1 MLRKKT
7 KLLNPIYSVGTGVSP
22 VSFFDVIKPLNQDH
36 WSDACSPKEMPH
48 VYPSSMTTVDESNP
62 ISPMGLTLAAY
73 QERCSAHGIGRGKA
87 KEAYQAIF
95 RDGLMQRGPAKIEMP
110 EIVTRHE
117 EPGNEGTTIK
127 FVQRLPNPNHRLAD
141 RGIDFDDIES
151 VIIPM
156 IGRSGR
162 KTHTLCVSSQVGCA
176 LGCDF
181 CETAQMGL
189 IRSLT
194 ASEIVAQWWAAQ
206 FIEGIHIDNI
216 VFMGMGEPMD
226 NLDEVL
232 KAIECLT
239 DHNGANIPMASITIS
254 TVGRVD
260 GLERIKEQVQR
271 PGWKRLGLALSLNAS
286 NDEVRSKL
294 MPINKKWNMQA
305 LQDILLELREVRG
318 GRKIMIGYVLIPGV
332 NSDDRHADELA
343 AWMQPF
349 LKDPSRTKGKGH
361 GGLLN
366 VIPYNPRR
374 DSHWEA
380 PSQDLID
387 RFVNRMMKHG
397 VFVNCR
403 RTKGRDSMA
412 ACGQLGTAEIRK
424 RKLISLTT
432 EQSTRRE
439 SDAR

>member
-1 MLRKKT
+1 M
-7 KLLNPIYSVGTGVSP
+7 V
-22 VSFFDVIKPLNQDH
+22 
-36 WSDACSPKEMPH
+36 
-48 VYPSSMTTVDESNP
+48 TTEDTNL
-62 ISPMGLTLAAY
+62 ISPLGMTLA
-73 QERCSAHGIGRGKA
+73 EFTTRCTTNGIGSGKA
-87 KEAYQAIF
+87 KAAYKSILC
-95 RDGLMQRGPAKIEMP
+95 DGRSESLPAKIATP
-110 EIVTRHE
+110 KIVTRQVDT
-117 EPGNEGTTIK
+117 GNEGSTIK
-127 FVQRLPNPNHRLAD
+127 FVQRLPNPDHRLAD

-156 IGRSGR
+156 VGRSGT

-189 IRSLT
+189 IRSLS
-194 ASEIVAQWWAAQ
+194 ASEIVAQWWAAR
-206 FIEGIHIDNI
+206 FIEGITIDNI

-260 GLERIKEQVQR
+260 GLRRIKEQVQVR
-271 PGWKRLGLALSLNAS
+271 GWKRLGLALSLNAS

-318 GRKIMIGYVLIPGV
+318 GRKIMIEYVLIPGI
-332 NSDDRHADELA
+332 NDAPEHAQELA
-343 AWMQPF
+343 EWMKPF
-349 LKDPSRTKGKGH
+349 AKDPNRTKGKGH

-366 VIPYNPRR
+366 IIPYNPRR
-374 DSHWEA
+374 DSPWPAPTEA
-380 PSQDLID
+380 QTE
-387 RFVNRMMKHG
+387 RFVSRLMELG
-397 VFVNCR
+397 LFVNCR

-424 RKLISLTT
+424 RKLVPMTLNGNV
-432 EQSTRRE
+432 
-439 SDAR
+439 DLND

>member
-1 MLRKKT
+1 ME
-7 KLLNPIYSVGTGVSP
+7 
-22 VSFFDVIKPLNQDH
+22 H
-36 WSDACSPKEMPH
+36 DAEL
-48 VYPSSMTTVDESNP
+48 NP

-73 QERCSAHGIGRGKA
+73 QERCTAVGIGLGKA
-87 KEAYQAIF
+87 KEAYKAILC
-95 RDGLMQRGPAKIEMP
+95 DGLMESSIAKIEMP
-110 EIVTRHE
+110 EIVTRQE
-117 EPGNEGTTIK
+117 EPGDEGNTIK
-127 FVQRLPNPNHRLAD
+127 FVQRLPNPEHRLAD

-156 IGRSGR
+156 VGRSKR

-194 ASEIVAQWWAAQ
+194 AAEIVAQWWAAK

-216 VFMGMGEPMD
+216 VFMGMGEPLD

-239 DHNGANIPMASITIS
+239 DHNGPNIPMASITIS
-254 TVGRVD
+254 TVGRID
-260 GLERIKEQVQR
+260 GLERIKELVQVH
-271 PGWKRLGLALSLNAS
+271 GWKRLGLALSLNAS

-332 NSDDRHADELA
+332 NCEDQHADELA
-343 AWMQPF
+343 EWMKPL
-349 LKDPSRTKGKGH
+349 LKDPSRAKRKGH

-374 DSHWEA
+374 DSPWEA
-380 PSQDLID
+380 PSDEQVR
-387 RFVNRMMKHG
+387 RFVGRLMEHG
-397 VFVNCR
+397 LFVNCR

-424 RKLISLTT
+424 RKLVQMKTSAQKG
-432 EQSTRRE
+432 QS
-439 SDAR
+439 SNS

>member
-1 MLRKKT
+1 M
-7 KLLNPIYSVGTGVSP
+7 V
-22 VSFFDVIKPLNQDH
+22 
-36 WSDACSPKEMPH
+36 
-48 VYPSSMTTVDESNP
+48 TTEDTNL
-62 ISPMGLTLAAY
+62 ISPLGMTLA
-73 QERCSAHGIGRGKA
+73 EFTTRCTTNGIGSGKA
-87 KEAYQAIF
+87 KAAYKSILC
-95 RDGLMQRGPAKIEMP
+95 DGRSESLPAKIATP
-110 EIVTRHE
+110 KIVTRQVDT
-117 EPGNEGTTIK
+117 GNEGTTIK
-127 FVQRLPNPNHRLAD
+127 FVQRLPNPDHRLVD

-156 IGRSGR
+156 VGRSGT

-189 IRSLT
+189 IRSLS
-194 ASEIVAQWWAAQ
+194 ASEIVAQWWAAR
-206 FIEGIHIDNI
+206 FIEGITIDNI

-260 GLERIKEQVQR
+260 GLRRIKEQVQVR
-271 PGWKRLGLALSLNAS
+271 GWKRLGLALSLNAS

-318 GRKIMIGYVLIPGV
+318 GRKIMIEYVLIPGI
-332 NSDDRHADELA
+332 NDAPEHAQELA
-343 AWMQPF
+343 EWMKPF
-349 LKDPSRTKGKGH
+349 AKDPNRTKGKGH

-366 VIPYNPRR
+366 IIPYNPRR
-374 DSHWEA
+374 DSPWPAPTEA
-380 PSQDLID
+380 QTE
-387 RFVNRMMKHG
+387 RFVSRLMQLG
-397 VFVNCR
+397 LFVNCR

-424 RKLISLTT
+424 RKLVPMTLNGNASLN
-432 EQSTRRE
+432 
-439 SDAR
+439 D

>member
-1 MLRKKT
+1 MAPSGYPFPMAIAD
-7 KLLNPIYSVGTGVSP
+7 KLI
-22 VSFFDVIKPLNQDH
+22 
-36 WSDACSPKEMPH
+36 
-48 VYPSSMTTVDESNP
+48 P

-73 QERCSAHGIGRGKA
+73 QEHCTAAGIGRGKA
-87 KEAYQAIF
+87 KEAYKAILC
-95 RDGLMQRGPAKIEMP
+95 DGMMEWLPAKIEIP

-117 EPGNEGTTIK
+117 EPGHEGTTIK
-127 FVQRLPNPNHRLAD
+127 FVQRLPNPEHRLVD

-156 IGRSGR
+156 VGRSGR
-162 KTHTLCVSSQVGCA
+162 KTHTLCVSSQVGCS

-189 IRSLT
+189 IRSLS
-194 ASEIVAQWWAAQ
+194 AAEIVAQWWSAK
-206 FIEGIHIDNI
+206 FIEGINIDNI
-216 VFMGMGEPMD
+216 VFMGMGEPLD

-239 DHNGANIPMASITIS
+239 DHNGINIPMASITIS

-260 GLERIKEQVQR
+260 GLERIRELVQVH
-271 PGWKRLGLALSLNAS
+271 GWKRLGLALSLNAS

-332 NSDDRHADELA
+332 NSDDQHADELA

-361 GGLLN
+361 SGLLN

-374 DSHWEA
+374 DSPWEA
-380 PSQDLID
+380 PSDELTD
-387 RFVNRMMKHG
+387 RFVERLMGHG
-397 VFVNCR
+397 LFVNCR

-424 RKLISLTT
+424 RQLVQLKSSVNKG
-432 EQSTRRE
+432 QSATYE
-439 SDAR
+439 

>member
-1 MLRKKT
+1 MAL
-7 KLLNPIYSVGTGVSP
+7 
-22 VSFFDVIKPLNQDH
+22 
-36 WSDACSPKEMPH
+36 A
-48 VYPSSMTTVDESNP
+48 DEISP
-62 ISPMGLTLAAY
+62 ISPIGMTLQAFVDACAD
-73 QERCSAHGIGRGKA
+73 EGVGKGRA
-87 KEAYQAIF
+87 KEAYQAVF
-95 RDGLMQRGPAKIEMP
+95 REGKTSSAPAKITMP
-110 EIVTRHE
+110 EIVTRQE
-117 EPGNEGTTIK
+117 EPVNEGVTVK
-127 FVQRLPNPNHRLAD
+127 FVQRLPNPSHKLA
-141 RGIDFDDIES
+141 RHGIDFDDIES

-189 IRSLT
+189 IRSLS
-194 ASEIVAQWWAAQ
+194 ASEIVAQWWAAR
-206 FIEGIHIDNI
+206 FIEGIEIDNI

-232 KAIECLT
+232 TAIECLT
-239 DHNGANIPMASITIS
+239 DRTGASIPMANITIS

-260 GLERIKEQVQR
+260 GLRRIKEQVQK

-294 MPINKKWNMQA
+294 MPINKKWNMQQ

-318 GRKIMIGYVLIPGV
+318 GRKIMIEYVLIPGV
-332 NSDDRHADELA
+332 NNELEHADELA
-343 AWMQPF
+343 AWMNPF
-349 LKDPSRTKGKGH
+349 LKDPTREKAKGH

-374 DSHWEA
+374 DSPWPA
-380 PSQDLID
+380 PTEEQVDA
-387 RFVNRMMKHG
+387 FVERLVSHG
-397 VFVNCR
+397 VFVNRR
-403 RTKGRDSMA
+403 RTKGRDTMA

-424 RKLISLTT
+424 RKFVPVKLSAS
-432 EQSTRRE
+432 EDQSTP
-439 SDAR
+439 DA

>member
-1 MLRKKT
+1 MA
-7 KLLNPIYSVGTGVSP
+7 I
-22 VSFFDVIKPLNQDH
+22 
-36 WSDACSPKEMPH
+36 A
-48 VYPSSMTTVDESNP
+48 DEINP
-62 ISPMGLTLAAY
+62 ISPMGLTL
-73 QERCSAHGIGRGKA
+73 
-87 KEAYQAIF
+87 EAYQALCAAEGIGPGRAKLAYQAIY
-95 RDGLMQRGPAKIEMP
+95 RDGAMASPPASITIP
-110 EIVTRHE
+110 EIVNRHE
-117 EPGNEGTTIK
+117 EQVNEGTTIK

-141 RGIDFDDIES
+141 RGINFDDIES

-176 LGCDF
+176 LGCHF

-189 IRSLT
+189 IRSLS
-194 ASEIVAQWWAAQ
+194 ADEILAQWWAAE

-260 GLERIKEQVQR
+260 GLRRIKEIVQR

-286 NDEVRSKL
+286 NDQARSEL
-294 MPINKKWNMQA
+294 MPINNKWNMQD

-332 NSDDRHADELA
+332 NSDDQHADELA
-343 AWMQPF
+343 EWMRPF
-349 LKDPSRTKGKGH
+349 LKDPTRNKGKGH

-374 DSHWEA
+374 DSPWGA
-380 PSQDLID
+380 PSDELID
-387 RFVNRMMKHG
+387 RFVNRMMNHG

-412 ACGQLGTAEIRK
+412 ACGQLGSAEIRK
-424 RKLISLTT
+424 RKLITLTT
-432 EQSTRRE
+432 EHSSHRE
-439 SDAR
+439 PDAH

>member
-1 MLRKKT
+1 MR
-7 KLLNPIYSVGTGVSP
+7 
-22 VSFFDVIKPLNQDH
+22 
-36 WSDACSPKEMPH
+36 
-48 VYPSSMTTVDESNP
+48 TTDDTNL
-62 ISPMGLTLAAY
+62 ISPLGMTLAEFTTQCAT
-73 QERCSAHGIGRGKA
+73 SGIGSGKA
-87 KEAYQAIF
+87 KAAYKSILC
-95 RDGLMQRGPAKIEMP
+95 DGQSESLPAKIVTP
-110 EIVTRHE
+110 KIVTRQVDT
-117 EPGNEGTTIK
+117 GNEGSTIK
-127 FVQRLPNPNHRLAD
+127 FVQRLPNPDHRLAD

-156 IGRSGR
+156 VGRSGT

-189 IRSLT
+189 IRSLS
-194 ASEIVAQWWAAQ
+194 ASEIVAQWWAAR
-206 FIEGIHIDNI
+206 FIEGITIDNI

-260 GLERIKEQVQR
+260 GLRRIKEQVQVR
-271 PGWKRLGLALSLNAS
+271 GWKRLGLALSLNAS

-294 MPINKKWNMQA
+294 MPINKKWNMRA

-318 GRKIMIGYVLIPGV
+318 GRKIMIEYVLIPGV
-332 NSDDRHADELA
+332 NDELEHANELA

-349 LKDPSRTKGKGH
+349 SKDPTREKGKGH

-366 VIPYNPRR
+366 IIPYNPRR
-374 DSHWEA
+374 DSPWPA
-380 PSQDLID
+380 PTDAEVD
-387 RFVNRMMKHG
+387 RFVSRLMKLG
-397 VFVNCR
+397 LFVNCR

-424 RKLISLTT
+424 RKLVPMTLNGNASLN
-432 EQSTRRE
+432 
-439 SDAR
+439 D

>member
-1 MLRKKT
+1 MA
-7 KLLNPIYSVGTGVSP
+7 IA
-22 VSFFDVIKPLNQDH
+22 DQID
-36 WSDACSPKEMPH
+36 
-48 VYPSSMTTVDESNP
+48 P
-62 ISPMGLTLAAY
+62 ISPMGLTLKAY
-73 QERCSAHGIGRGKA
+73 QERCARDGVGPGRA
-87 KEAYQAIF
+87 KEAYKAIF
-95 RDGLMQRGPAKIEMP
+95 CDGLTASPPAKIEMP
-110 EIVTRHE
+110 AIVTRQE
-117 EPGNEGTTIK
+117 EAVDEGTTIK
-127 FVQRLPNPNHRLAD
+127 FVQRLPNPEHRLAD

-189 IRSLT
+189 IRSLS
-194 ASEIVAQWWAAQ
+194 AAEIVAQWWAAR
-206 FIEGIHIDNI
+206 FIEGTEIDNI

-239 DHNGANIPMASITIS
+239 DRNGASLPMSGITIS
-254 TVGRVD
+254 TVGRID

-286 NDEVRSKL
+286 NDEVRSAL
-294 MPINKKWNMQA
+294 MPINKKWNMQQ
-305 LQDILLELREVRG
+305 LQSMLLELREVRG
-318 GRKIMIGYVLIPGV
+318 GRKIMIEYVLIPGV
-332 NSDDRHADELA
+332 NSEDIHADELA
-343 AWMQPF
+343 EWMQPF
-349 LKDPSRTKGKGH
+349 LKDPSRKKGKGH

-374 DSHWEA
+374 DSPWDA
-380 PSQDLID
+380 PSDELVD
-387 RFVNRMMKHG
+387 RFVSRMMKHG

-424 RKLISLTT
+424 RKLVTMKVSADKG
-432 EQSTRRE
+432 QSNPHE
-439 SDAR
+439 

>member
-1 MLRKKT
+1 MKDSFQSPLYIAAGF
-7 KLLNPIYSVGTGVSP
+7 LLSILFP
-22 VSFFDVIKPLNQDH
+22 
-36 WSDACSPKEMPH
+36 
-48 VYPSSMTTVDESNP
+48 MTHDDDINP
-62 ISPMGLTLAAY
+62 ISPMGLTLAAF
-73 QERCSAHGIGRGKA
+73 QERCTADGIGRGKA
-87 KEAYQAIF
+87 KQGYKAILC
-95 RDGLMQRGPAKIEMP
+95 DGLMESTIAKIEMP
-110 EIVTRHE
+110 TIVTRQE
-117 EPGNEGTTIK
+117 EPGDEGTTIK

-156 IGRSGR
+156 VGRSGS

-194 ASEIVAQWWAAQ
+194 AAEIVAQWWAAK

-239 DHNGANIPMASITIS
+239 DHNGINIPMSAITIS

-260 GLERIKEQVQR
+260 GLQRIKELVQVR
-271 PGWKRLGLALSLNAS
+271 GWKRLGLALSLNAS

-318 GRKIMIGYVLIPGV
+318 GRKIMIEYVLIPGV
-332 NSDDRHADELA
+332 NDADEHAIELA

-349 LKDPSRTKGKGH
+349 SKDPTREKGKGH

-366 VIPYNPRR
+366 IIPYNPRR
-374 DSHWEA
+374 NSPWPA
-380 PSQDLID
+380 PTEEQTDQFVTRLMKLGL
-387 RFVNRMMKHG
+387 FVNR
-397 VFVNCR
+397 R

-424 RKLISLTT
+424 RQLVQMKTSARKD
-432 EQSTRRE
+432 QSTNP
-439 SDAR
+439 

>member
-1 MLRKKT
+1 MYRSGLF
-7 KLLNPIYSVGTGVSP
+7 L
-22 VSFFDVIKPLNQDH
+22 
-36 WSDACSPKEMPH
+36 
-48 VYPSSMTTVDESNP
+48 VYPSTMTIADETNP

-73 QERCSAHGIGRGKA
+73 QERCTAVGIGRGKA
-87 KEAYQAIF
+87 KEAYKAVLC
-95 RDGLMQRGPAKIEMP
+95 DGEMESSVAKIEMP
-110 EIVTRHE
+110 EIVTRQE
-117 EPGNEGTTIK
+117 EPGEEGTTIK
-127 FVQRLPNPNHRLAD
+127 FVQRLPNPEHRLAD

-189 IRSLT
+189 IRSLK
-194 ASEIVAQWWAAQ
+194 AAEIVAQWWAAK

-216 VFMGMGEPMD
+216 VFMGMGQPMD

-239 DHNGANIPMASITIS
+239 DHNGVNIPMASITIS

-260 GLERIKEQVQR
+260 GLERIKELVQVR
-271 PGWKRLGLALSLNAS
+271 GWKRLGLALSLNAS

-318 GRKIMIGYVLIPGV
+318 GRKIMIEYVLIPGV
-332 NSDDRHADELA
+332 NDADEHAEELA

-349 LKDPSRTKGKGH
+349 SKDPTREKGKGH

-366 VIPYNPRR
+366 IIPYNPRR
-374 DSHWEA
+374 DSPWPA
-380 PSQDLID
+380 PTEEQTDQFVTRLMKLGL
-387 RFVNRMMKHG
+387 FVNR
-397 VFVNCR
+397 R

-424 RKLISLTT
+424 RKFVPMTSNSQDL
-432 EQSTRRE
+432 
-439 SDAR
+439 DAK

>member
-1 MLRKKT
+1 
-7 KLLNPIYSVGTGVSP
+7 
-22 VSFFDVIKPLNQDH
+22 
-36 WSDACSPKEMPH
+36 
-48 VYPSSMTTVDESNP
+48 MTIADDINP

-73 QERCSAHGIGRGKA
+73 QEHCTAVGIGRGKA
-87 KEAYQAIF
+87 KEAYKAILC
-95 RDGLMQRGPAKIEMP
+95 DGQMESLPAKIEMP
-110 EIVTRHE
+110 AVVTRQE
-117 EPGNEGTTIK
+117 EPGDEGITIK
-127 FVQRLPNPNHRLAD
+127 FVQRLPNPEHRLAD

-156 IGRSGR
+156 IGRSKR

-194 ASEIVAQWWAAQ
+194 AAEIVAQWWAAK
-206 FIEGIHIDNI
+206 FIEGVHIDNI

-232 KAIECLT
+232 LAIECLT

-260 GLERIKEQVQR
+260 GLERIKELVQVR
-271 PGWKRLGLALSLNAS
+271 GWKRLGLALSLNAS

-318 GRKIMIGYVLIPGV
+318 GRKIMIEYVLIPGV
-332 NSDDRHADELA
+332 NDADEHAIELA

-349 LKDPSRTKGKGH
+349 SKDPTREKGKGH

-366 VIPYNPRR
+366 IIPYNPRR
-374 DSHWEA
+374 DSPWPA
-380 PSQDLID
+380 PTEEQTDQFVTRLMKLGL
-387 RFVNRMMKHG
+387 FVNR
-397 VFVNCR
+397 R

-424 RKLISLTT
+424 RKFVPMTSNNQGL
-432 EQSTRRE
+432 
-439 SDAR
+439 DAK

>member
-1 MLRKKT
+1 MA
-7 KLLNPIYSVGTGVSP
+7 IA
-22 VSFFDVIKPLNQDH
+22 DQI
-36 WSDACSPKEMPH
+36 
-48 VYPSSMTTVDESNP
+48 NP
-62 ISPMGLTLAAY
+62 ISPMGLTLDAY
-73 QERCSAHGIGRGKA
+73 QALCAREGVGPGRA
-87 KEAYQAIF
+87 KTAYQAIY
-95 RDGLMQRGPAKIEMP
+95 RDGKTASPPAKITLP
-110 EIVTRHE
+110 TIVTRHE
-117 EPGNEGTTIK
+117 EAVNEGTTIK
-127 FVQRLPNPNHRLAD
+127 FVQRLPNPDHRLAN

-176 LGCDF
+176 LGCTF

-189 IRSLT
+189 IRSLS
-194 ASEIVAQWWAAQ
+194 AAEIVAQWWAAR
-206 FIEGIHIDNI
+206 FIENIKIDNI

-226 NLDEVL
+226 NLDQVL
-232 KAIECLT
+232 KAIACLT
-239 DHNGANIPMASITIS
+239 DRNGPALPMSGITIS

-260 GLERIKEQVQR
+260 GLERIKEQVQK

-286 NDEVRSKL
+286 NDEVRSRL

-305 LQDILLELREVRG
+305 LQTMLLELRQVRG
-318 GRKIMIGYVLIPGV
+318 WRKIMIEYVLIPGV
-332 NSDDRHADELA
+332 NSEDTHADELA
-343 AWMQPF
+343 EWMSPF
-349 LKDPSRTKGKGH
+349 LKDPTRKKGKGH

-374 DSHWEA
+374 DSPWDA
-380 PSQDLID
+380 PSDELID
-387 RFVNRMMKHG
+387 RFVNRLMRHG

-432 EQSTRRE
+432 QGRTDQEANAQ
-439 SDAR
+439 

>member
-1 MLRKKT
+1 
-7 KLLNPIYSVGTGVSP
+7 
-22 VSFFDVIKPLNQDH
+22 
-36 WSDACSPKEMPH
+36 
-48 VYPSSMTTVDESNP
+48 
-62 ISPMGLTLAAY
+62 
-73 QERCSAHGIGRGKA
+73 
-87 KEAYQAIF
+87 
-95 RDGLMQRGPAKIEMP
+95 
-110 EIVTRHE
+110 
-117 EPGNEGTTIK
+117 
-127 FVQRLPNPNHRLAD
+127 
-141 RGIDFDDIES
+141 
-151 VIIPM
+151 M

-189 IRSLT
+189 IRSLS
-194 ASEIVAQWWAAQ
+194 ASEIVAQWWAAR
-206 FIEGIHIDNI
+206 FIEGIEIDNI

-239 DHNGANIPMASITIS
+239 DRTGASIPMANITIS

-260 GLERIKEQVQR
+260 GLQRIKEQVQR

-305 LQDILLELREVRG
+305 LQDILQELREVRG
-318 GRKIMIGYVLIPGV
+318 GRKIMIEYVLIPGI
-332 NSDDRHADELA
+332 NNQPQHADQLA
-343 AWMQPF
+343 AWMKPF
-349 LKDPSRTKGKGH
+349 LKDPSREKAKGH

-374 DSHWEA
+374 DSPWPA
-380 PSQDLID
+380 PTEQQVDAFVDRLIS
-387 RFVNRMMKHG
+387 HG
-397 VFVNCR
+397 VFVNRR
-403 RTKGRDSMA
+403 RTKGRDTMA

-424 RKLISLTT
+424 RKFVPITMNT
-432 EQSTRRE
+432 DQSRDP
-439 SDAR
+439 DAQ

>member
-1 MLRKKT
+1 
-7 KLLNPIYSVGTGVSP
+7 
-22 VSFFDVIKPLNQDH
+22 
-36 WSDACSPKEMPH
+36 
-48 VYPSSMTTVDESNP
+48 
-62 ISPMGLTLAAY
+62 MGMTLAAY
-73 QERCSAHGIGRGKA
+73 QECCARQGVGPGRA

-95 RDGLMQRGPAKIEMP
+95 RDGMTESAPAKIELP
-110 EIVTRHE
+110 EIITRHE
-117 EPGNEGTTIK
+117 EAVNEGTTIK

-176 LGCDF
+176 LGCTF

-189 IRSLT
+189 IRSLS
-194 ASEIVAQWWAAQ
+194 ASEIVAQWWAAR
-206 FIEGIHIDNI
+206 FIEGIEIDNI

-226 NLDEVL
+226 NLDQVL

-239 DHNGANIPMASITIS
+239 DRNGACIPMNNITIS
-254 TVGRVD
+254 TVGRID
-260 GLERIKEQVQR
+260 GLKRIKEQVQK

-294 MPINKKWNMQA
+294 MPINKKWDMQQ

-318 GRKIMIGYVLIPGV
+318 GRKIMIEYVLIPGV
-332 NSDDRHADELA
+332 NSDDIHADELA
-343 AWMQPF
+343 QWMQPF
-349 LKDPSRTKGKGH
+349 LKDPSRAKAKGH

-374 DSHWEA
+374 DSPWDA
-380 PSQDLID
+380 PSDELVD
-387 RFVNRMMKHG
+387 RFVNRLMGHG

-424 RKLISLTT
+424 RKLIPLT
-432 EQSTRRE
+432 RE
-439 SDAR
+439 GKTDREADAR

>member
-1 MLRKKT
+1 MAL
-7 KLLNPIYSVGTGVSP
+7 
-22 VSFFDVIKPLNQDH
+22 
-36 WSDACSPKEMPH
+36 A
-48 VYPSSMTTVDESNP
+48 DEITP
-62 ISPMGLTLAAY
+62 ISPMGMTLQAFVDACTE
-73 QERCSAHGIGRGKA
+73 QGVGTGRA
-87 KEAYQAIF
+87 KEAYQAVF
-95 RDGLMQRGPAKIEMP
+95 RDGKASSAPAKITMP
-110 EIVTRHE
+110 EIVTRQE
-117 EPGNEGTTIK
+117 EPVHEGITVK
-127 FVQRLPNPNHRLAD
+127 FVQRLPNPDHKLVD

-189 IRSLT
+189 IRSLS
-194 ASEIVAQWWAAQ
+194 ASEIVAQWWAAR
-206 FIEGIHIDNI
+206 FIENIEIDNI

-239 DHNGANIPMASITIS
+239 DRTGASIPMANITIS

-260 GLERIKEQVQR
+260 GLKRIKEQVQK

-294 MPINKKWNMQA
+294 MPINKRWNMQE
-305 LQDILLELREVRG
+305 LQDILMELRTVRG
-318 GRKIMIGYVLIPGV
+318 GRKIMIEYVLIPGV
-332 NSDDRHADELA
+332 NSKLEHADELA
-343 AWMQPF
+343 GWMKPF
-349 LKDPSRTKGKGH
+349 LKDPTRDKAKGH

-374 DSHWEA
+374 DSPWPA
-380 PSQDLID
+380 PTEDQVDA
-387 RFVNRMMKHG
+387 FVERLVSHG
-397 VFVNCR
+397 VFVNRR
-403 RTKGRDSMA
+403 RTKGRDTMA

-424 RKLISLTT
+424 RKFVPMKLSVS
-432 EQSTRRE
+432 EDQSTP
-439 SDAR
+439 DA